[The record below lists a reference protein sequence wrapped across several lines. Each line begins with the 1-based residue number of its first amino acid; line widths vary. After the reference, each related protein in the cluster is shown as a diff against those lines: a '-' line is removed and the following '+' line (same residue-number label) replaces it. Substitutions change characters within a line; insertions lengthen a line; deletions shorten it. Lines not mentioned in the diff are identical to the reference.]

1 MNYDYVKRRAEEISP
16 WVIDM
21 RRQLHMQPE
30 LGGKEEN
37 TQRFLLA
44 KLNELNIETYT
55 YPGQHAVVGLIR
67 GTFPGKT
74 FALRADMDALPIQ
87 ETTGLPFA
95 SQIPGRMHACGHDAH
110 MAIALGAAKLLMENR
125 DKIHG
130 QVKLLFE
137 PAEETTGGA
146 QDMVAAGCLENPHVD
161 AVFGLHMLPD
171 QPAGVVFTKPGCVSG
186 ASNAINI
193 TVGGVGCHGAYPE
206 RGVDAVAIAAQIIT
220 ALQTLVSRN
229 VSPLDSAVV
238 TLGKITG
245 GTARNVICDHLEIE
259 GTLRTLKPETRAML
273 KKKLHEIPAAIAT
286 SMGGSAKVEVL
297 DGYGAVYNDEALH
310 DQFLALAEGM
320 VGEKSIVPR
329 VYPSLGVESFSY
341 FVANT
346 PGVYYD
352 LGCGIGSALHTCNF
366 HVDESCLKT
375 GAALQ
380 AAMALDF
387 LKG

>member
-1 MNYDYVKRRAEEISP
+1 VDYDYVKRRAEETAP
-16 WVIDM
+16 WVIDI
-21 RRQLHMQPE
+21 RRQLHMHPE
-30 LGGKEEN
+30 LGGQEEN

-44 KLNELNIETYT
+44 KLNELNIETAT

-74 FALRADMDALPIQ
+74 IALRADMDALPVH

-186 ASNAINI
+186 ASNEINI
-193 TVGGVGCHGAYPE
+193 TISGIGCHGAYPE

-220 ALQTLVSRN
+220 AMQTLVSRN

-238 TLGKITG
+238 TIGKITG
-245 GTARNVICDHLEIE
+245 GTARNVICDRVEIE

-273 KKKLHEIPAAIAT
+273 KEKLKEISAAIAAA
-286 SMGGSAKVEVL
+286 MGGSAKAAIP

-310 DQFLALAEGM
+310 EQFLALAKIM
-320 VGEKSIVPR
+320 VGEKNIVPR
-329 VYPSLGVESFSY
+329 VYPSLGVESFSF

-352 LGCGIGSALHTCNF
+352 LGCGVGSALHTCDF
-366 HVDESCLKT
+366 HVDESCLKV
-375 GAALQ
+375 GVSLQ
-380 AAMALDF
+380 AAMVLNY

>member
-1 MNYDYVKRRAEEISP
+1 M
-16 WVIDM
+16 
-21 RRQLHMQPE
+21 HPE
-30 LGGKEEN
+30 LGGQEEN
-37 TQRFLLA
+37 TQRFLIE
-44 KLNELNIETYT
+44 KLNELNIETTT

-74 FALRADMDALPIQ
+74 FALRADMDALPVQ

-110 MAIALGAAKLLMENR
+110 MAIAIGAAKILVENR

-146 QDMVAAGCLENPHVD
+146 KDMVASGCLENPHVD

-186 ASNAINI
+186 ASNGIHI
-193 TVGGVGCHGAYPE
+193 TVKGVGCHGAYPE
-206 RGVDAVAIAAQIIT
+206 RGVDAIAIAAQIIT

-238 TLGKITG
+238 SLGKITG
-245 GTARNVICDHLEIE
+245 GTAGNVICDHVQIE
-259 GTLRTLKPETRAML
+259 GTLRTLKPETRARL
-273 KKKLHEIPAAIAT
+273 KEKLMEIPAAIAAA
-286 SMGGSAKVEVL
+286 MGGSAKVTVP

-310 DQFLALAEGM
+310 EQFLALAKVM
-320 VGEKSIVPR
+320 VGEENIVPR
-329 VYPSLGVESFSY
+329 ESPSLGVESFSY

-352 LGCGIGSALHTCNF
+352 LGCGVGSALHTCDF

-380 AAMALDF
+380 AAMAFDF